1 MAFHDGFYKVN
12 FGTPLGQGAG
22 VAYLA
27 DGKLH
32 GGDSMMA
39 YVGKYNV
46 SGDDVTAEVRVF
58 IHTNQP
64 GMQSTLGVNAATL
77 QLTGK
82 ADGNGANLSGSAP
95 QAPQARITLRLSSI
109 GS

>member
-1 MAFHDGFYKVN
+1 MAFQDGFYKVH

-39 YVGKYNV
+39 YVGEYSV

-58 IHTNQP
+58 THTNQP

-77 QLTGK
+77 RLTGK
-82 ADGNGANLSGSAP
+82 ADGNGANLAGSAAE
-95 QAPQARITLRLSSI
+95 APQARLTLRLSPL
-109 GS
+109 GG